1 MSKRKQLIR
10 EVFER
15 IKETSEKDTKYGWSE
30 DLADA
35 IEKKIKFKISG
46 KTLSRYYDAYI
57 DGINEEKG
65 IETLILNRLSQY
77 LGFDD
82 YEDFCTTIEKKGEN
96 ASKTTVKIGVDN
108 EDISSLNSVPNVNVT
123 INNTNSNNN
132 NNDQHFS
139 MPEFIKKNGLGIL
152 EMTFVLLLVAGGV
165 VFPNTKN
172 NSQDSRALSI
182 RTLLGKSDLDKK
194 YMYWNG
200 ERYIATDS
208 SNLGPR
214 IEIVSMNPNTF
225 RYLRRIT
232 REDTLTTDNAL
243 GKVWYDKSNNNVE
256 FFTSPGIHP
265 ENGKALKDVSETILN
280 NYAGP
285 GADSLQIEE

>member
-1 MSKRKQLIR
+1 MSKRKQLIHD
-10 EVFER
+10 VFER

-35 IEKKIKFKISG
+35 IEKKIKFKISV
-46 KTLSRYYDAYI
+46 KTLSRYYEAYI

-82 YEDFCTTIEKKGEN
+82 YEDFCTTIEKKGET

-108 EDISSLNSVPNVNVT
+108 EEVSSVNGIPNVNVT

-132 NNDQHFS
+132 DQHFN

-152 EMTFVLLLVAGGV
+152 EMAFVLLLVTGGV
-165 VFPNTKN
+165 VLPNTKN
-172 NSQDSRALSI
+172 DSKGGKNSSI
-182 RTLLGKSDLDKK
+182 VTLWGKSDVDKK

-208 SNLGPR
+208 SDLGPQL
-214 IEIVSMNPNTF
+214 EIVPMHKYNF
-225 RYLRRIT
+225 KYLKKIMRP
-232 REDTLTTDNAL
+232 DTLTADNGL

-280 NYAGP
+280 NHAGIQT
-285 GADSLQIEE
+285 DSLQTEE